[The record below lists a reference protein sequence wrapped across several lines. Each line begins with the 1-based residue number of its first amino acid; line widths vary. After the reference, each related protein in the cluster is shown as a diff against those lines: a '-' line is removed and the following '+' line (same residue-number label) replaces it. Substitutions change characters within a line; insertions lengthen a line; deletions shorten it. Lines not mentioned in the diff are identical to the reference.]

1 MSSNMTA
8 EDKVFQWASSNYLAE
23 QMDDEVVI
31 SDDETMLA
39 WIDDHK
45 IGVNEHQ
52 TSQNILNDI
61 VALADNATRFFNMA
75 EKEK

>member
-75 EKEK
+75 EKET

>member
-75 EKEK
+75 EMEK

>member
-8 EDKVFQWASSNYLAE
+8 EDKIFQWASSNYLAE

-45 IGVNEHQ
+45 LEVYACL
-52 TSQNILNDI
+52 SAWYILTDI
-61 VALADNATRFFNMA
+61 VALANNATRFFNSIKG
-75 EKEK
+75 E